1 MFEKVCEILTEQ
13 LDADSASITLDT
25 NIIKDLDADSLD
37 LMEVVTAMED
47 EFHVMIPQDDLVN
60 IQTVGQLVELLEKLQ
75 K

>member
-25 NIIKDLDADSLD
+25 NIVKDLDADSLD